1 MGFRYHSHNIS
12 LEGARFSDLGQ
23 LFACAKFRAHR
34 RRSKTQ
40 KGTPLRVAGGL
51 LNFDKDGKAA
61 DEAIHK
67 TRFPCHEP
75 GSSRL
80 PLHLLRTLI
89 RRGKTFHV

>member
-1 MGFRYHSHNIS
+1 MGM
-12 LEGARFSDLGQ
+12 
-23 LFACAKFRAHR
+23 
-34 RRSKTQ
+34 TQ

-75 GSSRL
+75 GKAHDYL
-80 PLHLLRTLI
+80 FTYYAP
-89 RRGKTFHV
+89 